1 MKVTTVATDLGCS
14 IDEAQ
19 EEIDNGNVKFDIKT
33 GKYYL
38 SSH

>member
-1 MKVTTVATDLGCS
+1 MKVETVSRDCGLS

-19 EEIDNGNVKFDIKT
+19 EAIDNNQVKFDIRT

>member
-1 MKVTTVATDLGCS
+1 MRVNTVAQDLGCS

-19 EEIDNGNVKFDIKT
+19 EAMDNNQVKFDIRT